1 MPAILLLLASLAAAP
16 ADTVTAGHYRVYD
29 GEGNPSSIE
38 AIVEAMAAADVLFIG
53 ETHDDPVVHHLQ
65 RELLERAFTTL
76 HQRGVVLSMEMFAQ
90 DAQRVVDEYLAGL
103 ITESHFTGASSPWI
117 NYGTDYRPLVEFA
130 RIHSIQVV
138 AANAPRRYVNRVT
151 RLGPESL
158 YDLPDYTREFMAPLP
173 YAPAS
178 DRYRAEWDALMAE
191 SMAEM
196 QAAVDSAAE
205 SGEEPQ
211 PAMPAMPAMAPAAPD
226 SLPPGHPRPE
236 PADSAAAAPPAGPD
250 HGSMA
255 FMLDAQSL
263 WDATMAW
270 SVAEA
275 LLAKP
280 GSLVLHVVGAFH
292 VENGTGIPEHLA
304 RYRPGVR
311 QVVVTVRPAADVEA
325 FDSEEH
331 GGLGDF
337 VILADEALPRTH
349 KR

>member
-1 MPAILLLLASLAAAP
+1 MPALLLLLALLAAAP
-16 ADTVTAGHYRVYD
+16 ADTVTTGHYRVYD
-29 GEGNPSSIE
+29 GEGNPSSME

-76 HQRGVVLSMEMFAQ
+76 HLRGVVLSMEMFTR
-90 DAQRVVDEYLAGL
+90 DAQRVVDEYLEGL

-130 RIHSIQVV
+130 RIHSIPVV

-158 YDLPDYTREFMAPLP
+158 YDLPDYARDFMAPLP

-196 QAAVDSAAE
+196 QAAAE
-205 SGEEPQ
+205 PGEESE

-255 FMLDAQSL
+255 YMLDAQSL

-275 LLAKP
+275 LLRKP
-280 GSLVLHVVGAFH
+280 GGLVLHVVGAFH
-292 VENGTGIPEHLA
+292 VEHGTGIPEHLA

-325 FDSEEH
+325 FDSDEH